1 VGIVPTVSTLDS
13 GAFILAKPD
22 KPTYTSLDFLGWRE
36 QKALAVAPEFQ
47 RRSVWARPAKA
58 YLIDTLLRGFPVP
71 PLYLRVKQSK
81 DKSKVIREVIDGQQR
96 ISAVLDYLDG
106 KFSLLP
112 SFDAPWAGREVSELS
127 EAEHDRIRF
136 YPFYCEVFS
145 GISDAQVLE
154 IFARLNTY
162 SVPLNAQELRN
173 GRYFGFF
180 KQAAYELAHE
190 YVEFWRLNRIFTE
203 RAIARMDDAELVS
216 ELMIL
221 QLDGLQDKKASITRF
236 YSELD
241 EEFPRRKLMMSR
253 FQATLEAITEAL
265 DSVADTEFR
274 RRPLFYSLFAAVYH
288 RRYGLPKLKLATP
301 ETALRAQDNKRLRS
315 VVAELS
321 AVLAAAREDEP
332 VPRNREAFVNAS
344 LRQTDNI
351 QPRRVRAEQIYKD
364 VF

>member
-1 VGIVPTVSTLDS
+1 MASTNPSDGLIE
-13 GAFILAKPD
+13 ILTKPD
-22 KPTYTSLDFLGWRE
+22 KPTYTALDFVGWRE
-36 QKALAVAPEFQ
+36 QGALIVAPEFQ

-71 PLYLRVKQSK
+71 PLYLRVRQNRA
-81 DKSKVIREVIDGQQR
+81 KSQVIREVIDGQQR

-106 KFSLLP
+106 RFSLLP
-112 SFDAPWAGREVSELS
+112 SFDAPWAGREINELS
-127 EAEHDRIRF
+127 EDERDRIRF

-180 KQAAYELAHE
+180 KRAAYELAHE
-190 YVEFWRLNRIFTE
+190 YVEFWRLNHIFTE
-203 RAIARMDDAELVS
+203 RAIARMEDAEMVS
-216 ELMIL
+216 ELLVL
-221 QLDGLQDKKASITRF
+221 QLAGLQDKKTSITRF
-236 YSELD
+236 YSDYD
-241 EEFPRRKLMMSR
+241 EEFAQRKIMMSR
-253 FQATLEAITEAL
+253 FRATLTAITEAL
-265 DSVADTEFR
+265 ESLADTDFR

-288 RRYGLPKLKLATP
+288 RRFGVPGLDLTTPKSP
-301 ETALRAQDNKRLRS
+301 LRASDNKRLRA

-321 AVLAAAREDEP
+321 GVLEDARHEQP
-332 VPRNREAFVNAS
+332 VPRSRAAFVNAS

-351 QPRRVRAEQIYKD
+351 QPRRTRVEQIYTD